1 MKWIEI
7 IRADDDVIDWEILDW
22 ADARD
27 LWDKHYDETQK
38 FSVIREILP
47 NCSSAEIL
55 KEKYDFEMPGRS
67 GIEYVIQTN
76 NAELLR
82 EEIISHINNIIYS
95 ARIDQ
100 IPIHKLASI
109 AKENPAIN
117 FLMDQAATARN
128 MRLPAG
134 FQGMAEASARTLE
147 AAATELSKGHY
158 KSSEVAEILA
168 ELARRIHGNGIQ
180 ADIRK
185 FIKNLPDES

>member
-22 ADARD
+22 ADARE

-55 KEKYDFEMPGRS
+55 KEKYDFDMPGRN
-67 GIEYVIQTN
+67 GIVYVIQTN
-76 NAELLR
+76 NSELLR

-95 ARIDQ
+95 AQ
-100 IPIHKLASI
+100 INQLAIHELAST
-109 AKENPAIN
+109 AKENQVIN
-117 FLMDQAATARN
+117 FLLDQAVTARN
-128 MRLPAG
+128 MHLPAG

-147 AAATELSKGHY
+147 AAATELSNGHY
-158 KSSEVAEILA
+158 KNSEVSEILV
-168 ELARRIHGNGIQ
+168 ELVQKIHGVGIQ
-180 ADIRK
+180 AEIRK
-185 FIKNLPDES
+185 FIRKLRDDS